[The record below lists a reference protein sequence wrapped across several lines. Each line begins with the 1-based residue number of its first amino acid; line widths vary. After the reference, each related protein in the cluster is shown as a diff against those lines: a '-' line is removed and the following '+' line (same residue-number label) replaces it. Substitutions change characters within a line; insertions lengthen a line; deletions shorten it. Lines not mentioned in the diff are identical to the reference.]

1 MSIARLAGESQSIVT
16 LNQNVS
22 GTENSMSLNRGACR
36 PLVCL
41 PLMMASALWIGC
53 VGRSP
58 LQERRVGEYGR
69 FEFRTAESG
78 SKGVVIGVPHGGT
91 EPAAVEYAH
100 SIRDHLDAGLVL
112 VYDFASK
119 RIPVS
124 QPLIHTS
131 PMSWSAADGVGR
143 GSVYAEFRTLL
154 RSTVDGPIEFYVGLR
169 APNRTNPAQRI
180 EVASAGL
187 SFEQLKI

>member
-1 MSIARLAGESQSIVT
+1 MSIGRLAHESQSIVT

-22 GTENSMSLNRGACR
+22 GRENSMSLNRGACR

-91 EPAAVEYAH
+91 EPAAVEYAN
-100 SIRDHLDAGLVL
+100 SMRDHLNAGLVL
-112 VYDFASK
+112 AYDIASK

-131 PMSWSAADGVGR
+131 PNSWSAAQAVSR
-143 GSVYAEFRTLL
+143 GSVYSEFRSLL
-154 RSTVDGPIEFYVGLR
+154 RSTVDGPMEFYVGVR
-169 APNRTNPAQRI
+169 AANGASSSRRI
-180 EVASAGL
+180 EVASAG
-187 SFEQLKI
+187 FTF